1 MTPFNYALLALA
13 AMLLPSASSFSKPS
27 RATLASQRA
36 HKGGVDIIGG
46 TEVPDP
52 ATYSF
57 MASIR
62 EDGESICGGSIIAN
76 QWIITAAHCV
86 IDDSAADTTVYHP
99 TAASKFSI
107 SVGTLR
113 KDPGEP
119 YLPVSEAYYDW
130 RYNSTSM
137 EYDIALLKLAKPLRY
152 SSTIGPLKFS
162 TGPPLPTDTY
172 TAIGFGVN
180 NVQNRTTP
188 ANLLQVSI
196 PASDPTLCD
205 KVWPGYLQKN
215 MVCAEHENAD
225 TCWGDSGGPL
235 MRNENSQWKLVG
247 LTSFGQNLVSGQE
260 GCGGAGDFGYYTWA
274 YSHMD
279 FVSNVTGIP
288 AEQFV

>member
-1 MTPFNYALLALA
+1 MALFNYALLALA
-13 AMLLPSASSFSKPS
+13 AMFIPSATSFSKPS
-27 RATLASQRA
+27 QATLASQRS
-36 HKGGVDIIGG
+36 HKTERPIIGG
-46 TEVPDP
+46 TEVPSPDSYP
-52 ATYSF
+52 F

-62 EDGESICGGSIIAN
+62 EDGGSICGGSIIAN
-76 QWIITAAHCV
+76 QWILTAAHCV

-99 TAASKFSI
+99 TPANLFTI
-107 SVGTLR
+107 SVGTLK

-119 YLPVSEAYYDW
+119 YLRVSEAYYDW

-152 SSTIGPLKFS
+152 SSTVGPLKFS

-180 NVQNRTTP
+180 NVTLNSTP
-188 ANLLQVSI
+188 DNLLQVSI
-196 PASDPTLCD
+196 PASDPKLCD

-235 MRNENSQWKLVG
+235 MRNENNQWKLVG
-247 LTSFGQNLVSGQE
+247 LTSFGQNIVSGQE
-260 GCGGAGDFGYYTWA
+260 GCGGAGDLGYYTWA

-279 FVSNVTGIP
+279 FVSNVTGIS